1 MTTMSKLREY
11 RERTGLSQAKMA
23 EAVECQKSMICRL
36 ERGERKPSFAL
47 AQRISEFTKGEV
59 TPNDFMAAN

>member
-1 MTTMSKLREY
+1 MSKLREY